1 MAKKG
6 KKLEAGSE
14 RIDPNEALRQV
25 ERPRANWRVIG
36 MILLGFG
43 VLWLLAFMAMP
54 MMGYVGIA
62 VVGVLTAA
70 AIGFGLYIWQ
80 MTRKS
85 SAIVDIMKG
94 ATDAEGRANALAAL
108 AAQSPEGKDAMNV
121 LAQAQLLAQD
131 DPQAAIAKLE
141 GIDIEKAPAI
151 LRNDIRAQLAL
162 MYLLTN
168 KPKNALDLARD
179 IKPEAQPQA
188 KQKALYAAVRAESF
202 ARNGRPEDARSALEG
217 LNEADPELAEVR
229 PLVLRAQIYT
239 FFGLKKRGLAAEAMA
254 RLVQVEPNIVMAMAT
269 KGHPE
274 MKQLAISTLQRAGVV
289 PKQRVRMR

>member
-14 RIDPNEALRQV
+14 RVDPNEALRQV

-36 MILLGFG
+36 LILLGFA
-43 VLWLLAFMAMP
+43 VLWLLACMAIP
-54 MMGYVGIA
+54 VVSYVGVV
-62 VVGVLTAA
+62 VVGLLSAA
-70 AIGFGLYIWQ
+70 AIGFGVYIWQ
-80 MTRKS
+80 MTRRS

-94 ATDAEGRANALAAL
+94 ATDAEGRASALAAL

-121 LAQAQLLAQD
+121 LAQAQILAQD

-141 GIDIEKAPAI
+141 TIDIEKAPAI
-151 LRNDIRAQLAL
+151 LRNDIRAQLGL

-179 IKPEAQPQA
+179 IKPDAQPQV
-188 KQKALYAAVRAESF
+188 KQKALYAAVRAEAF
-202 ARNGRPEDARSALEG
+202 ARNGKPEDARLALEG
-217 LNEADPELAEVR
+217 IKEADPEIAEVR
-229 PLVLRAQIYT
+229 PLVLRAQVFT
-239 FFGLKKRGLAAEAMA
+239 FLALKKRGLATEAME
-254 RLVQVEPNIVMAMAT
+254 RLVMVEPNIVMSMAS
-269 KGHPE
+269 KGQPE
-274 MKQLAISTLQRAGVV
+274 MKQLAIATLQRAGVL

>member
-14 RIDPNEALRQV
+14 RVDPNEALNQV

-36 MILLGFG
+36 LIAVGFG

-54 MMGYVGIA
+54 MMGYVGIGI
-62 VVGVLTAA
+62 VGALTLA
-70 AIGFGLYIWQ
+70 AIGFGLYIWN
-80 MTRKS
+80 MTRRS

-94 ATDAEGRANALAAL
+94 ATDAQGRASALAAL
-108 AAQSPEGKDAMNV
+108 SAQSPEGKDAMNV

-141 GIDIEKAPAI
+141 TIDIEKAPAI

-168 KPKNALDLARD
+168 KPKNAFELARE
-179 IKPEAQPQA
+179 IRPEAQPQV
-188 KQKALYAAVRAESF
+188 KQKALYAAVRAESY
-202 ARNGRPEDARSALEG
+202 ARNGRPDEARTALEG

-229 PLVLRAQIYT
+229 PLLLRAQVYT
-239 FFGLKKRGLAAEAMA
+239 FFGLKKRGLAAEAME
-254 RLVQVEPNIVMAMAT
+254 RLVLVEPNIVMAMAT

-274 MKQLAISTLQRAGVV
+274 MKQLAITTLQRAGLV

>member
-14 RIDPNEALRQV
+14 RVDPNEALRQV
-25 ERPRANWRVIG
+25 ETPRANWRVIG
-36 MILLGFG
+36 MILVGFA

-54 MMGYVGIA
+54 MVGYVGIGI
-62 VVGVLTAA
+62 VSVLTAA
-70 AIGFGLYIWQ
+70 AVGFGLYIWN
-80 MTRKS
+80 MTRRS

-94 ATDAEGRANALAAL
+94 ATDAEGRASALAAL

-131 DPQAAIAKLE
+131 DPAAAIAKLE
-141 GIDIEKAPAI
+141 SIDIEKSPAI

-162 MYLLTN
+162 MYLLTG

-179 IKPEAQPQA
+179 IKPEAQQQA

-202 ARNGRPEDARSALEG
+202 ARNGRPDDARTALEG

-229 PLVLRAQIYT
+229 PLLLRAQVYT
-239 FFGLKKRGLAAEAMA
+239 FFGLKKRGLAAEAME
-254 RLVQVEPNIVMAMAT
+254 RLVLVEPNIVMAMAT

-274 MKQLAISTLQRAGVV
+274 MKQLAIATLQRAGMV